1 MFIDGRIRCTSNVFH
16 HSLFGHDDIVVNIFV
31 DRFVSKEVGCLN
43 RIPLAL
49 SVHPVFTLFT
59 DGKRPWKF
67 DETTIR

>member
-43 RIPLAL
+43 GIPLAL
-49 SVHPVFTLFT
+49 PVHSVFTLFT
-59 DGKRPWKF
+59 HGKRPWKF